1 MTCAAC
7 NTRMTKPLHGVFS
20 MRCLQCAAALVV
32 SARPLKNLQEGHLY
46 ALTRRKG
53 GLTREAILL
62 AVKAMG

>member
-7 NTRMTKPLHGVFS
+7 NTRMTKISPGACS
-20 MRCLQCAAALVV
+20 MHCLQCAAALVV
-32 SARPLKNLQEGHLY
+32 SARPLKHLQEGHLY

-53 GLTREAILL
+53 GLTREAILA